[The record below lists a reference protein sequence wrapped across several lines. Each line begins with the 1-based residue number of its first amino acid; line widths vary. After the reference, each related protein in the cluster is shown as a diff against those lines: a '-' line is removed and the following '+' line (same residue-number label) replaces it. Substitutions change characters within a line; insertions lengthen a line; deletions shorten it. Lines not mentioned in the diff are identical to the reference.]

1 MHPIMGWLFVLPTS
15 CNLEEV
21 SDLPAQSIKINLSI
35 LLLSYCA
42 HRGDSFI
49 ASVAAS
55 FSGVKGRATIVYC
68 TK

>member
-1 MHPIMGWLFVLPTS
+1 MHPIMGCLFVLPTS

-21 SDLPAQSIKINLSI
+21 SDLPAQSIETNLSI
-35 LLLSYCA
+35 LLLSYCV